1 MVSVVSV
8 IHIVTF
14 VDTRFSVCS
23 RSSHHHHDWATTA
36 LLGEVK
42 PCYQLRVV
50 EAALMI
56 RMEEEGPPSTLCLGH
71 TITHYHL
78 GRDVLETSSSSA
90 PQ

>member
-23 RSSHHHHDWATTA
+23 RSSHHHQDWATTA

-56 RMEEEGPPSTLCLGH
+56 RMEEEVPPLLSVSITQSL
-71 TITHYHL
+71 TIIS
-78 GRDVLETSSSSA
+78 GEMF
-90 PQ
+90 